1 MGVSYNNDGLGS
13 LRVDERV
20 QALENQLEA
29 LLADSVEDELVVR
42 EVAVAPRSKLRVAC
56 E

>member
-1 MGVSYNNDGLGS
+1 MGTDGKFDEFGTVK
-13 LRVDERV
+13 VDRRV
-20 QALENQLEA
+20 QDIEATLES
-29 LLADSVEDELVVR
+29 LLADSVEDELVVQ